1 MMSAAPTGELAES
14 TNKLNQEISA
24 ALVDHQT

>member
-1 MMSAAPTGELAES
+1 MSAAPTGELVES

-24 ALVDHQT
+24 ALVDRQT